1 MSKRHKVTDD
11 KLKDSYFCT
20 GPHLLINE
28 KIPVYELTQN
38 LIVQRTFLSYYLTRT
53 NTRQIVYAKAFM
65 CSAGYCLFDRS

>member
-38 LIVQRTFLSYYLTRT
+38 LIVQRTFLRT
-53 NTRQIVYAKAFM
+53 NTRQIVYTKAIM
-65 CSAGYCLFDRS
+65 C